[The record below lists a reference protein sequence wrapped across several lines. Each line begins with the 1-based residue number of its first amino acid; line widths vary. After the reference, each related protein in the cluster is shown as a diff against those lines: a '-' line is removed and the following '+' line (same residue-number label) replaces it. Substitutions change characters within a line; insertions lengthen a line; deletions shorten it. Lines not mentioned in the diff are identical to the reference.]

1 MSDVY
6 LKFYANALS
15 LFTRNNTFLQQSNPL
30 AHKFD
35 STTDEVIPNL
45 EVRFLQRDSL
55 YKNIDVSDIHDDTL
69 WLPLDE
75 TLVGHGLFRKGT
87 ITNKEV
93 NRFLEEA
100 HSFYQESLGYLIKKI
115 NKNSLDTE
123 FWRNAY
129 WVDYFKRKD
138 GKWTDFQI
146 FLSKYKQIW
155 NLKLNEE
162 DFVYEQFCN
171 FKATIVLP
179 NDSLHDAKLE

>member
-1 MSDVY
+1 M
-6 LKFYANALS
+6 
-15 LFTRNNTFLQQSNPL
+15 
-30 AHKFD
+30 
-35 STTDEVIPNL
+35 
-45 EVRFLQRDSL
+45 RFLQRDSL
-55 YKNIDVSDIHDDTL
+55 YKNIDVSDIHDDTR

-75 TLVGHGLFRKGT
+75 TWVGHGLFRKGT

-115 NKNSLDTE
+115 NKNSLN
-123 FWRNAY
+123 FWRNA
-129 WVDYFKRKD
+129 YFKRKD
-138 GKWTDFQI
+138 GKWTDFQN

-162 DFVYEQFCN
+162 DFVYEQFCK

-179 NDSLHDAKLE
+179 NNILHDAKLEQMNTGVAQYRMDTWYNL